1 MHYLDTN
8 ATTKV
13 LPEVLEAMLPYF
25 QDQYGNPSSKYKLGR
40 FAYNAIE
47 EAREYV
53 AVLLGADPSQIIFNS
68 CATEGNNSAIHSAL
82 KLDPTKKQIISSPIE
97 HSSVLQPLRQLEETG
112 YDVIQLG
119 VDENGKI
126 DLCELESSIT
136 EQTALVTLMWANN
149 ETGVISPVE
158 KISAICQGKGVPY
171 HCDAVQAAGK
181 LDIGLSS
188 LPIDFATISG
198 HKFHA
203 PKGTAALYVRDP
215 SKYSPILTGGGQE
228 NGMRAGTESVPLIA
242 GLGRAAKLAKA
253 SAVKY
258 QQSVKS
264 IRDEFE
270 QILLNE
276 IHGSYINSQTEN
288 RLSNTSNFGITGIG
302 STEIVNLLDSKGI
315 MISSG
320 SACMGTAL
328 SPSHVISAMKG
339 HEKANEAI
347 RISLDTETRLIAV
360 KTVTAELLSAMSFLA

>member
-1 MHYLDTN
+1 MHYLDNN

-13 LPEVLEAMLPYF
+13 LPEVLEAMLPYL
-25 QDQYGNPSSKYKLGR
+25 QDQYGNPSSKYQLGR
-40 FAYNAIE
+40 IARNAIE
-47 EAREYV
+47 EAREYI
-53 AVLLGADPSQIIFNS
+53 AVLLGSDPSQIVFNS

-82 KLDPTKKQIISSPIE
+82 MLNPEKKHIVSSPIE
-97 HSSVLQPLRQLEETG
+97 HSSVLQALRQLEAKEYEVT
-112 YDVIQLG
+112 YLG
-119 VDENGKI
+119 VDENGNI
-126 DLCELESSIT
+126 DLSGLESSIT

-158 KISAICQGKGVPY
+158 KVSAICQGKGVPY
-171 HCDAVQAAGK
+171 HCDVVQAAGK
-181 LDIGLSS
+181 LDIALSS

-242 GLGRAAKLAKA
+242 GLGRAAKLAKL
-253 SAVKY
+253 SPIKY

-276 IHGSYINSQTEN
+276 IPGSYINSQTEN
-288 RLSNTSNFGITGIG
+288 RLPNTSNFGIAGIG
-302 STEIVNLLDSKGI
+302 STEVVNLLDSKGI

-328 SPSHVISAMKG
+328 SPSHVISAIKG

-347 RISLDTETRLIAV
+347 RISLDVETKLVAV
-360 KTVTAELLSAMSFLA
+360 KTVVAELSSAMSFLT